1 MPSLGMFRDF
11 LGVKLFFLEKHF
23 KFFIPFWHVMPC
35 WIRLGD
41 YTFKFGVTFEFN
53 DRQVI
58 IDMMPCLGKATEDF
72 PVKFRNNHGAMT
84 PAGVDMFEEDQLTKL
99 DEEFKGIFHGVTLS
113 FGSER
118 ARPDTQPIVALLCV
132 RVK

>member
-1 MPSLGMFRDF
+1 MNSQSGQTTHMENLVKSCPQEGKELDCPGMT
-11 LGVKLFFLEKHF
+11 LK
-23 KFFIPFWHVMPC
+23 
-35 WIRLGD
+35 
-41 YTFKFGVTFEFN
+41 FN
-53 DRQVI
+53 DGQAI
-58 IDMMPCLGKATEDF
+58 TDMMPCLGKATEDF